1 MGIPSHALS
10 LFLSSCAEAP
20 VISTNLDR
28 WCGSESNAPF
38 PGASFSSA
46 PSDRPVPLVS
56 AQAQQ
61 TADAGVITI
70 ESDLQSADNGT
81 GVITASGNVRFVH
94 AGRGLVAT
102 SRQAQY
108 FTEEDRIVLSGD
120 VDVIQADGNQ
130 LRADRLTYLLDEG
143 RVIAS
148 PVPGQQVFS
157 QWSLTPSQ
165 PVLDVQAETNPVTP

>member
-1 MGIPSHALS
+1 MLRSRGLLLALP
-10 LFLSSCAEAP
+10 LLAA
-20 VISTNLDR
+20 L
-28 WCGSESNAPF
+28 W
-38 PGASFSSA
+38 
-46 PSDRPVPLVS
+46 PLVS

-81 GVITASGNVRFVH
+81 GVITASGNVRLVH

-130 LRADRLTYLLDEG
+130 PPR
-143 RVIAS
+143 
-148 PVPGQQVFS
+148 
-157 QWSLTPSQ
+157 
-165 PVLDVQAETNPVTP
+165 

>member
-1 MGIPSHALS
+1 MLRTGGFCLALP
-10 LFLSSCAEAP
+10 LLAIF
-20 VISTNLDR
+20 
-28 WCGSESNAPF
+28 W
-38 PGASFSSA
+38 
-46 PSDRPVPLVS
+46 PLVS

-61 TADAGVITI
+61 MADAGVITI

-81 GVITASGNVRFVH
+81 GVITASGNVRLVH

-130 LRADRLTYLLDEG
+130 LSADRFTYLLEEG
-143 RVIAS
+143 RAIAS

-157 QWSLTPSQ
+157 QWLLTPGQ
-165 PVLDVQAETNPVTP
+165 PVLDVQTETTTVTR

>member
-1 MGIPSHALS
+1 MLRTGSLCLALP
-10 LFLSSCAEAP
+10 LLAIFL
-20 VISTNLDR
+20 
-28 WCGSESNAPF
+28 
-38 PGASFSSA
+38 
-46 PSDRPVPLVS
+46 PLVS

-81 GVITASGNVRFVH
+81 GVITASGNVRLVH

-120 VDVIQADGNQ
+120 VDVFQGDGNQ
-130 LRADRLTYLLDEG
+130 LRADRFTYLLEEG
-143 RVIAS
+143 RAIAS

-165 PVLDVQAETNPVTP
+165 PVLDVQTETTLVTP

>member
-1 MGIPSHALS
+1 MLRTGGFCLALP
-10 LFLSSCAEAP
+10 LLAIF
-20 VISTNLDR
+20 
-28 WCGSESNAPF
+28 W
-38 PGASFSSA
+38 
-46 PSDRPVPLVS
+46 PLVS

-61 TADAGVITI
+61 MADAGVITI

-81 GVITASGNVRFVH
+81 GVITASGNVRLVH

-130 LRADRLTYLLDEG
+130 LRADRFTYLLEEG
-143 RVIAS
+143 RAIAS

-157 QWSLTPSQ
+157 QWSLTPGQ
-165 PVLDVQAETNPVTP
+165 PVPDVQTETTTVTR

>member
-1 MGIPSHALS
+1 MAGKALLRS
-10 LFLSSCAEAP
+10 GGLLLALPLMAAICP
-20 VISTNLDR
+20 LD
-28 WCGSESNAPF
+28 A
-38 PGASFSSA
+38 
-46 PSDRPVPLVS
+46 V
-56 AQAQQ
+56 QAQQ

-70 ESDLQSADNGT
+70 ESDLQAADNST
-81 GVITASGNVRFVH
+81 GVITASGNVRLVH

-130 LRADRLTYLLDEG
+130 LSADRFTYLLDEG
-143 RVIAS
+143 RAIAT

-157 QWSLTPSQ
+157 QWSLTISQ
-165 PVLDVQAETNPVTP
+165 PALDPAPAANPVTR

>member
-1 MGIPSHALS
+1 MLRTGGFCLALP
-10 LFLSSCAEAP
+10 LLAIF
-20 VISTNLDR
+20 
-28 WCGSESNAPF
+28 WH
-38 PGASFSSA
+38 
-46 PSDRPVPLVS
+46 LVS

-70 ESDLQSADNGT
+70 ESDLQSADNAT
-81 GVITASGNVRFVH
+81 GVITASGDVRLVH

-130 LRADRLTYLLDEG
+130 LRADRFTYLLDEG
-143 RVIAS
+143 RAIAS
-148 PVPGQQVFS
+148 PFPGQQVFS

>member
-1 MGIPSHALS
+1 MCP
-10 LFLSSCAEAP
+10 
-20 VISTNLDR
+20 LD
-28 WCGSESNAPF
+28 A
-38 PGASFSSA
+38 
-46 PSDRPVPLVS
+46 VL
-56 AQAQQ
+56 AQQ

-70 ESDLQSADNGT
+70 ESDLQSADNST
-81 GVITASGNVRFVH
+81 GVITASGNVRLVH

-130 LRADRLTYLLDEG
+130 LRADRFTYLLEEG
-143 RVIAS
+143 RAIAS

-165 PVLDVQAETNPVTP
+165 PALDPAPAANPVTP

>member
-1 MGIPSHALS
+1 MAGKALLRS
-10 LFLSSCAEAP
+10 GGLLLALPLLAAIC
-20 VISTNLDR
+20 TLD
-28 WCGSESNAPF
+28 A
-38 PGASFSSA
+38 
-46 PSDRPVPLVS
+46 V
-56 AQAQQ
+56 QAQQ

-70 ESDLQSADNGT
+70 ESDLQAADNST
-81 GVITASGNVRFVH
+81 GVITASGNVRLVH

-130 LRADRLTYLLDEG
+130 LRADRFTYLLDEG
-143 RVIAS
+143 RAIAS

-157 QWSLTPSQ
+157 QWSLTISQ
-165 PVLDVQAETNPVTP
+165 PALDPAPAANPVTR

>member
-1 MGIPSHALS
+1 MLRTGGFCLALP
-10 LFLSSCAEAP
+10 LLAIF
-20 VISTNLDR
+20 
-28 WCGSESNAPF
+28 W
-38 PGASFSSA
+38 
-46 PSDRPVPLVS
+46 PLVS
-56 AQAQQ
+56 VQAQQ

-81 GVITASGNVRFVH
+81 GVITASGNVRLVH

-102 SRQAQY
+102 SKQAQY

-120 VDVIQADGNQ
+120 VDVFQADGNQ
-130 LRADRLTYLLDEG
+130 LRADRFTYLLEEG
-143 RVIAS
+143 RAIAS

-165 PVLDVQAETNPVTP
+165 PVLDVQAETTTVTR